1 MSIHYVQSM
10 CTAGK
15 EWTVWD
21 ITEDFTEIWGTSPV
35 SEEEQKHP
43 R

>member
-35 SEEEQKHP
+35 SEEEQKRP